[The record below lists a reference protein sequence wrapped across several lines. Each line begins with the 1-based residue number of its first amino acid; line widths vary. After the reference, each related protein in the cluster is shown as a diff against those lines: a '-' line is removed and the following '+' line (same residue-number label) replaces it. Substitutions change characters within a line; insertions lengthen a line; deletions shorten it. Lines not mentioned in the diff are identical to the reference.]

1 MIGKRAFIDLAAVV
15 VLGIPSVLGTA
26 LASGEVKSPR
36 EGGWVVPCSLVGVNP
51 VHHLQSRCRPIL
63 WLRSSARRLLAG
75 PKQLSQIGWH
85 PPGCEQVCT
94 AGF

>member
-1 MIGKRAFIDLAAVV
+1 MIGKKALVGLSAI

-51 VHHLQSRCRPIL
+51 AHHRDIFGNPAVARSYGFVQAHDGSWQVQSNCR
-63 WLRSSARRLLAG
+63 R
-75 PKQLSQIGWH
+75 
-85 PPGCEQVCT
+85 
-94 AGF
+94 